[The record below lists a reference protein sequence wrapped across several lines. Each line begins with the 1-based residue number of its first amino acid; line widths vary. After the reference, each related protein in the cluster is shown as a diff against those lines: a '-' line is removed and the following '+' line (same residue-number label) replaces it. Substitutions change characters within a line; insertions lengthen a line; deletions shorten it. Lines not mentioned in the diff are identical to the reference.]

1 MALKNIAQII
11 SVLLFLVATA
21 SCQSHNCECNKPNE
35 FTTISSTKGNK
46 NEARLKCEQ
55 ANEIAEKAGG
65 SCVFYSNY

>member
-1 MALKNIAQII
+1 MVLKNLAQII
-11 SVLLFLVATA
+11 SLLFFLVATG

-65 SCVFYSNY
+65 SCIFYSNY

>member
-1 MALKNIAQII
+1 MDLKKLTKILIALF
-11 SVLLFLVATA
+11 FLVATG